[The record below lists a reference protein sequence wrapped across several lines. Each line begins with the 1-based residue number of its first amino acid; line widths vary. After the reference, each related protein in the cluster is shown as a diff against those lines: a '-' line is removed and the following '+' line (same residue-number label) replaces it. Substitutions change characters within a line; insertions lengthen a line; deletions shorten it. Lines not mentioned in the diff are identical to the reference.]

1 MSRPSLEVAD
11 IFRAHGPAYRRDHAG
26 HLSLGQLKAMSA
38 IEACRTAELGGHV
51 ARCDDCQRLAVSYNS
66 CRNRHCPKCQG
77 SAAKVWL
84 AERQADLLPA
94 PYFHVVFT
102 LPGEI
107 AAIAFHNK
115 AVVYD
120 LLFKAAAETLRTIA
134 ADPKRLGARLGLI
147 AVLHTWG
154 SALTHHPHVHCIVP
168 GGGLSPDG
176 RRWIACRKGFFLP
189 VRVLSRFFRRLF
201 LEKLTALHA
210 QGRLRFFGDLAAL
223 TKAQALAAYM
233 APLRRA
239 EWVVYAKPPF
249 GGPAAVLAYLA
260 RYTHRVAISSNR
272 LVSLDDRVVRFR
284 WKDYRRANPAT
295 GAVKMATMTLAPAEF
310 IRRFLIHVL
319 PSGFHRIRHYG
330 LLAKGPNTVP
340 LETLRALI
348 LERTPHP
355 AAVHE
360 ATPEPS
366 EPKAPS
372 ALVCPCGGVVR
383 IIEVIGRGGAWCARP
398 LAPLWCDSS

>member
-1 MSRPSLEVAD
+1 
-11 IFRAHGPAYRRDHAG
+11 
-26 HLSLGQLKAMSA
+26 
-38 IEACRTAELGGHV
+38 
-51 ARCDDCQRLAVSYNS
+51 
-66 CRNRHCPKCQG
+66 
-77 SAAKVWL
+77 
-84 AERQADLLPA
+84 
-94 PYFHVVFT
+94 
-102 LPGEI
+102 
-107 AAIAFHNK
+107 
-115 AVVYD
+115 
-120 LLFKAAAETLRTIA
+120 
-134 ADPKRLGARLGLI
+134 
-147 AVLHTWG
+147 
-154 SALTHHPHVHCIVP
+154 
-168 GGGLSPDG
+168 
-176 RRWIACRKGFFLP
+176 
-189 VRVLSRFFRRLF
+189 
-201 LEKLTALHA
+201 
-210 QGRLRFFGDLAAL
+210 
-223 TKAQALAAYM
+223 M

-360 ATPEPS
+360 ATPEPPS
-366 EPKAPS
+366 PRPPRLWSAHAAASCGSSRSSAAAAPGAPAHSRRCGATAHEPGCDDRPRLFPPLPPALAQDPLRLASSPASSAVLPPPMSAPRTARGPTCWTFWAPS
-372 ALVCPCGGVVR
+372 GHRPDLLGHRQHRSDKRYRHSLTRP
-383 IIEVIGRGGAWCARP
+383 GR
-398 LAPLWCDSS
+398 